1 MLSNTFTMSTQLP
14 GERELENRPSIESK
28 ALRINLNEHI
38 YGTFAEI
45 GAGQEVA
52 RHFFRVGGASGTI
65 AKTISAYDKN
75 FSDNIYGEEEDGRYV
90 TETRLNKMLDH
101 EMKLLEN
108 RIPRS
113 EHPNKMFFTYANT
126 VTTIDFAKKFKG
138 HGWMGIRFQTGPD
151 KEFSKITLHVRF
163 HQSEARFQQESL
175 GIMGTNLIY
184 GAFYKSDQP
193 KKLLKYLYDH
203 IDKDAIEI
211 DTINFSGP
219 NFEGVDNRLMSLQLV
234 KKGMTEAVMFNPDG
248 NNILPARELYK
259 KNILALRGSFRPVT
273 KVNIDMFEK
282 SLEVFLQ
289 EQEVNENKTVVIFEI
304 TLSNLISQGEID
316 EKDFMDRAKLLCSL
330 GHIVMISNF
339 KEYYRLV
346 DYLSQY
352 TKKQM
357 ALAMGVNS
365 FVDVFDENYYKD
377 ISGGILE
384 AFGKMFYNN
393 LKVYLYP
400 MKNDQGDIVT
410 SNNLKLHP
418 RMKDFYKFFKYN
430 GKVVDIYDY
439 ELEYMDVFSREILK
453 QIKNNEKGWDQHL
466 PEGISEMIVKNKM
479 FGFDPSVKK

>member
-1 MLSNTFTMSTQLP
+1 MSTQLP
-14 GERELENRPSIESK
+14 GERALENRPSIEAK

-75 FSDNIYGEEEDGRYV
+75 FSDNIYGEDEDGRYV
-90 TETRLNKMLDH
+90 TETRLSKMLNH
-101 EMKLLEN
+101 EMQLLEN

-113 EHPNKMFFTYANT
+113 ENPNKMFFTYANT

-151 KEFSKITLHVRF
+151 KEFSEITLHVRF
-163 HQSEARFQQESL
+163 HQTEARFQQESV
-175 GIMGTNLIY
+175 GIMGANLIY
-184 GAFYKSDQP
+184 GAFYKHSEP

-234 KKGMTEAVMFNPDG
+234 KKGMTEAVMFNPSG

-282 SLEVFLQ
+282 SLEVFLK
-289 EQEVNENKTVVIFEI
+289 EREVDENKTVVIFEI
-304 TLSNLISQGEID
+304 TLSNLTSQGEID
-316 EKDFMDRAKLLCSL
+316 EKDFMDRAMLLCSL

-365 FVDVFDENYYKD
+365 FVEIFDENYYTD
-377 ISGGILE
+377 LSGGILE

-400 MKNDQGDIVT
+400 MKDEKGAIVT

-430 GKVVDIYDY
+430 GKVMDIFDF
-439 ELEYMDVFSREILK
+439 EPEYLDIFSREILK
-453 QIKNNEKGWDQHL
+453 KIKNNEAGWDEHL
-466 PEGISEMIVKNKM
+466 PEGISEMIVKKKM
-479 FGFDPSVKK
+479 FGFNPALKK

>member
-1 MLSNTFTMSTQLP
+1 MSTQLP
-14 GERELENRPSIESK
+14 GERALENRPSIEAK

-75 FSDNIYGEEEDGRYV
+75 FSDNIYGEDEDGRYV
-90 TETRLNKMLDH
+90 TETRLSKMLNH
-101 EMKLLEN
+101 EMQLLEN

-126 VTTIDFAKKFKG
+126 VTTIDFAKKFRG

-151 KEFSKITLHVRF
+151 KAFSEITLHVRF
-163 HQSEARFQQESL
+163 HQTEARFQQESL
-175 GIMGTNLIY
+175 GIMGANLIY
-184 GAFYKSDQP
+184 GAFYKHDQP

-203 IDKDAIEI
+203 LDKDAIEI

-234 KKGMTEAVMFNPDG
+234 KKGMTEAVMFNPNG

-282 SLEVFLQ
+282 SLEVFLK
-289 EQEVNENKTVVIFEI
+289 ERDVDENKTVVIFEI
-304 TLSNLISQGEID
+304 TLSNLTSQGEID

-365 FVDVFDENYYKD
+365 FVEIFDENYYTD
-377 ISGGILE
+377 LSGGILE

-400 MKNDQGDIVT
+400 MKDEKGAIVT

-430 GKVVDIYDY
+430 GKVMDIFDF
-439 ELEYMDVFSREILK
+439 EPEYLDIFSRGILK
-453 QIKNNEKGWDQHL
+453 QIKNNEAGWDEHL
-466 PEGISEMIVKNKM
+466 PECISEMIVKKEM
-479 FGFDPSVKK
+479 FGYNPALKKIKS

>member
-1 MLSNTFTMSTQLP
+1 MSTKLP
-14 GERELENRPSIESK
+14 GERALENRPSIEAK

-75 FSDNIYGEEEDGRYV
+75 FSDNIYGEDEDGRYV
-90 TETRLNKMLDH
+90 TETRLSKMLNH
-101 EMKLLEN
+101 EMQLLEN

-113 EHPNKMFFTYANT
+113 ENPNKMFFTYANT

-151 KEFSKITLHVRF
+151 KEFSEITLHVRF
-163 HQSEARFQQESL
+163 NQAEARFQQESV

-184 GAFYKSDQP
+184 GAFYKHNKP

-234 KKGMTEAVMFNPDG
+234 KKGMTEAVMFNPSG

-282 SLEVFLQ
+282 SLEVFLK
-289 EQEVNENKTVVIFEI
+289 EREVDENKTVVIFEI
-304 TLSNLISQGEID
+304 TLSNLTSQGEID
-316 EKDFMDRAKLLCSL
+316 EKDFMDRAMLLCSL
-330 GHIVMISNF
+330 GHVVMISNF

-365 FVDVFDENYYKD
+365 FVEIFDENYYTD
-377 ISGGILE
+377 LSGGILE

-400 MKNDQGDIVT
+400 MKDEKGEIVT

-430 GKVVDIYDY
+430 GKVMDIFDF
-439 ELEYMDVFSREILK
+439 EPEYLDIFSRELLK
-453 QIKNNEKGWDQHL
+453 KIKDNEAGWDEHL
-466 PEGISEMIVKNKM
+466 PEGISEMIVKKKM
-479 FGFDPSVKK
+479 FGYNPTLKK